1 LLPSCPA
8 RSDVYGMAVYR
19 ITALKD
25 VTVAATIWMQAG
37 TKDGGRQVQSVETT
51 FNLKLGKS
59 RVDVASVISVYSPAS
74 KKPGVTDPQHPLR
87 VGHDTQV
94 PGLLWIER
102 LKD

>member
-1 LLPSCPA
+1 
-8 RSDVYGMAVYR
+8 MAVYR

-37 TKDGGRQVQSVETT
+37 TKDGGKQVQSVETT

-59 RVDVASVISVYSPAS
+59 RIDVASVLSVYSPAA
-74 KKPGVTDPQHPLR
+74 KKPVVTTDPPHPLR
-87 VGHDTQV
+87 IGHDTQV

-102 LKD
+102 LHD